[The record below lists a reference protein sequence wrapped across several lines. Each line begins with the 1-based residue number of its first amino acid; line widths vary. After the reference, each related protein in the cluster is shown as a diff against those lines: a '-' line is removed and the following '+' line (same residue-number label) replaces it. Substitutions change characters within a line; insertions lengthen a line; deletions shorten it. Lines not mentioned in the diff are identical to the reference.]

1 MLVLLMMFLGF
12 FGGGKYLCRLMNF
25 NDKEIVDNK
34 VILFRLYMIII
45 LIFYYKLYND
55 YYRNFIILFVSCI

>member
-12 FGGGKYLCRLMNF
+12 FGGGKYLYRLMNF